1 LPDES
6 EAWFMGSE
14 NYVKEAI
21 KNVESWMKKRAPKG
35 SKWVGL
41 KTKVSG
47 CFPSGWSPETDVS
60 PLLKD
65 EDASWFQQQVG
76 VLRWMIEL
84 GRIEISAEVSMLAAF
99 SCAPRQGHLDAVLHL
114 FAWLKMH
121 KRSKLV
127 FDPSPMER
135 PAAPEAHGWETFYSS
150 AKEKIP
156 LDMPEPRGKEVQITA
171 WVDSDHAG
179 NVVTR
184 RSRTGVLIFCNRSP
198 IVFHSKKQGSIET
211 SSFGSEFIAMKT
223 GIELIAGLRFKLR
236 MMGVPLDGAACVIA
250 DNMSVVHNCTRPES
264 VLKKKSCS
272 VAFHFCRES
281 IAAKV
286 VYVVWTKSEDN
297 LADMFT
303 KSQPG
308 SVRIRQAQQVLF

>member
-1 LPDES
+1 
-6 EAWFMGSE
+6 
-14 NYVKEAI
+14 
-21 KNVESWMKKRAPKG
+21 
-35 SKWVGL
+35 
-41 KTKVSG
+41 
-47 CFPSGWSPETDVS
+47 
-60 PLLKD
+60 
-65 EDASWFQQQVG
+65 
-76 VLRWMIEL
+76 
-84 GRIEISAEVSMLAAF
+84 
-99 SCAPRQGHLDAVLHL
+99 
-114 FAWLKMH
+114 
-121 KRSKLV
+121 
-127 FDPSPMER
+127 
-135 PAAPEAHGWETFYSS
+135 
-150 AKEKIP
+150 
-156 LDMPEPRGKEVQITA
+156 MPEPRGKEVQITA

-250 DNMSVVHNCTRPES
+250 DNMSVVHNCTKPES

-281 IAAKV
+281 ITAKV

-308 SVRIRQAQQVLF
+308 PTRIRQAQRVLF